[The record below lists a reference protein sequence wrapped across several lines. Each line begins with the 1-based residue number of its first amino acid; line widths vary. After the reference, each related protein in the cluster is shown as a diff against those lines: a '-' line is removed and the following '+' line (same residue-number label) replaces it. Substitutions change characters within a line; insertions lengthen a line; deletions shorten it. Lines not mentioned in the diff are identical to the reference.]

1 MTILLPTEKNIKQY
15 AVENY
20 TNKAC
25 LSSDEFWEDFNK
37 IKYVKRLL
45 NKYVNTGD
53 LKERLILNHLISFY
67 NVFEINAANRMLFLK
82 MDGLTLSAL
91 KTFLIFL
98 NYLPQGWYNEIPLD
112 KIIVDKLRK
121 L

>member
-1 MTILLPTEKNIKQY
+1 MTILYPTEKNIKEY

-20 TNKAC
+20 VNKAC
-25 LSSDEFWEDFNK
+25 LSADEFWEDFNK

-45 NKYVNTGD
+45 GRYVRDGE
-53 LKERLILNHLISFY
+53 LKERLILNHLIGFY
-67 NVFEINAANRMLFLK
+67 NVFDNKAATRMLFLRI
-82 MDGLTLSAL
+82 DIDLQPAL

-98 NYLPQGWYNEIPLD
+98 NYLPPNWHTEVPLD
-112 KIIVDKLRK
+112 NKIIRTLRE

>member
-1 MTILLPTEKNIKQY
+1 MTILYPTEKNIKDY

-25 LSSDEFWEDFNK
+25 LSADEFWEDFSR

-45 NKYVNTGD
+45 SKYLKDGT
-53 LKERLILNHLISFY
+53 LKERLILNHLITFY
-67 NVFEINAANRMLFLK
+67 NVFNIDAANRMLFLRVDEECK
-82 MDGLTLSAL
+82 PAL
-91 KTFLIFL
+91 KTFLVFL
-98 NYLPQGWYNEIPLD
+98 NYLPQSWHTEYPLD
-112 KIIVDKLRK
+112 PNIIKVLRE

>member
-1 MTILLPTEKNIKQY
+1 MTILYPTEKNIKTY

-25 LSSDEFWEDFNK
+25 LSDEEFWEDFSK

-45 NKYVNTGD
+45 GRYVKEGE
-53 LKERLILNHLISFY
+53 LKERLILNHLIGFY
-67 NVFEINAANRMLFLK
+67 NVFKIDAANRMLFLRVDDECK
-82 MDGLTLSAL
+82 PAL
-91 KTFLIFL
+91 KTFLVFL
-98 NYLPQGWYNEIPLD
+98 NYLPQNWHTEIPLD
-112 KIIVDKLRK
+112 TNIVNVLRK